1 MLARQLH
8 GHYGYYG
15 ITGNAQSLAVFY
27 FRVLRA
33 WHNALRRRGGRK
45 ELWWERFNV
54 LLRRY
59 PLPLPRVVH
68 SIYRLS
74 ANP

>member
-15 ITGNAQSLAVFY
+15 ITGNAGRLGVFY
-27 FRVLRA
+27 FQVMKA

-45 ELWWERFNV
+45 RLTWERFNA
-54 LLRRY
+54 LLKRH
-59 PLPLPRVVH
+59 PLPSPRVVH